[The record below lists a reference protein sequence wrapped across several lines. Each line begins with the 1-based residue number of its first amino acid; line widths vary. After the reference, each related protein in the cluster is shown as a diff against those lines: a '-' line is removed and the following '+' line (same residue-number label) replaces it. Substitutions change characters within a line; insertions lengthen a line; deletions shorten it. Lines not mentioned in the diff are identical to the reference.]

1 MRSGAVILG
10 VAVSAI
16 LLAAAGG
23 LYVLAGNNSGENYRK
38 SIDLVRQVQL
48 LSSDWSME
56 ITRVKSDQFADFDS
70 LAAFIPRMARL
81 KGELSD
87 RAQRIPGLPDR
98 IASDIQAYLNAIEAK
113 EERIERFKT
122 GYAVV
127 RNSSR
132 YLPLAATNVLQQAQ
146 NSGDDA
152 LVRSISSLIRDVNL
166 YLATPTDTSQSRL
179 KAEIKKLRDSSVAYP
194 PPLANALANL
204 FSHAEVLVA
213 KQGPTEELFRSATS
227 GEVSDLTDQLSSNLE
242 FELGKKMLLATYYD
256 RGMLAV
262 FAVLILFWIL
272 LALQQRIRGGSS
284 VTPVTSR
291 PSTIQIEPAAV
302 QEARATGGAT
312 AEAEATVAAA
322 PETEPAP
329 ASARPA
335 TVPAEAAPLHAESV
349 SWTGPAV
356 SSSQSTSAE
365 SVLMHGFVVKCAAG
379 IMAASADEI
388 AGRMDYLR
396 QTQNRIQDAFR
407 NSDDIAET
415 SDGADVDEEIE
426 TISAIA
432 LSVRQRMNGIADLAK
447 RLESFSNGPANG
459 VDRGMIDLNA
469 CVEDVI
475 ETAGA
480 ANRATIVKN
489 LGDIPEIFASRT
501 EFQML
506 LSELIENSVL
516 AIEGLDERKGII
528 KIDTARKNDEILITV
543 IDNGDGITP
552 DKRVNI
558 FKPFYTSREGAMGIG
573 LALAGHLVKKYEGI
587 IKINSLPGQGT
598 VARITLPAGIS
609 GA

>member
-242 FELGKKMLLATYYD
+242 FELGKKILLATYYD

-329 ASARPA
+329 A
-335 TVPAEAAPLHAESV
+335 EDAPVHAESV
-349 SWTGPAV
+349 PWTGPAV

-365 SVLMHGFVVKCAAG
+365 SVLMQGFVVKCAAG

-475 ETAGA
+475 ETAEA

-573 LALAGHLVKKYEGI
+573 LALAGHLVKKYEGV